1 MSEYSIKLLAL
12 LGVVLFFSVIGI
24 VYDNKQDEKK

>member
-1 MSEYSIKLLAL
+1 MSIYSLKLLAI
-12 LGVVLFFSVIGI
+12 LGIVLFFSVIGI